1 MSALILALRQDKP
14 QLQFEL
20 VISFAAISYLT
31 GENTSFDF
39 LSQKDARAVVLP
51 ANTHMTEYLKLIS

>member
-1 MSALILALRQDKP
+1 MAWRNLSKVSALILALRQDKP

-39 LSQKDARAVVLP
+39 LSQ
-51 ANTHMTEYLKLIS
+51 